1 MQWDLMRGP
10 LHWYHGTYL
19 LFVHDGPS
27 LFALCHGRALQ
38 ISHSQESSFHDYSD
52 FYLALSNSCC
62 DNPHLTVAHLSL
74 RSCMGVATL
83 VARVDVM
90 NSEIHAHRRHTQYPD
105 TTSPFWFVDNNL
117 HIIGMLRTVHQ
128 PCPRG
133 PRTVQCGQECS
144 GRSCASSCSG
154 IDVRISCLCVTVP
167 LLVLRHDHALQRMR
181 CQ

>member
-1 MQWDLMRGP
+1 MQRDLMRGP
-10 LHWYHGTYL
+10 LHWYHGTDL

-27 LFALCHGRALQ
+27 LFALCHGRDLQ

-52 FYLALSNSCC
+52 FYLALSNSCF

-117 HIIGMLRTVHQ
+117 PHRWHASNGSSTMPSWTTHCAVRTRMQREVMREQ
-128 PCPRG
+128 
-133 PRTVQCGQECS
+133 
-144 GRSCASSCSG
+144 
-154 IDVRISCLCVTVP
+154 
-167 LLVLRHDHALQRMR
+167 LQRN
-181 CQ
+181 